1 MVCISQVI
9 RVRFVD
15 DDVLVIVASQLL
27 DLKTAALQC
36 RLRKDVCHG
45 RRSDVKNVIG
55 GRNSGT

>member
-27 DLKTAALQC
+27 DLKTAAY
-36 RLRKDVCHG
+36 
-45 RRSDVKNVIG
+45 NVDLEKTSVMG
-55 GRNSGT
+55 VGAMSNM